1 MPLVLL
7 ADRGTT
13 GGYAKIATVIG
24 ADLPRLAQAKAGDRV
39 FFDAV
44 GVEEAHEALR
54 RQERLFDEILQGPI
68 AVVDQSATAGM
79 AVRRRQPERPG
90 AGSDA
95 AAVRAPIPGRIVE
108 VEVAAGDVVA
118 RGQRLCLLEAM
129 KMQNPVCASRAGRV
143 GSVRVRAGDQV
154 TQGQVLFEI
163 DPGSSPETPE
173 P

>member
-1 MPLVLL
+1 
-7 ADRGTT
+7 
-13 GGYAKIATVIG
+13 
-24 ADLPRLAQAKAGDRV
+24 
-39 FFDAV
+39 
-44 GVEEAHEALR
+44 LR

-108 VEVAAGDVVA
+108 VEVAAGDVVE